1 MPMKLTQLAL
11 AGLEEE
17 EKNIQRKPQR
27 YQDNFIF

>member
-11 AGLEEE
+11 AGLEE